1 MRVLHAERNIFG
13 KKLAQISRGRP
24 YETYLEVCLSARLPH
39 QKMPQRA
46 MSYTKCRSNTG
57 TTSSWPQVWRALSV
71 DHGDNSTCGNA
82 DESEAFMV
90 LGHRGIRQEVS
101 QCQEAESS
109 SCRAKP
115 KPAHQTDHVPEILY
129 NTSARRN
136 SRTLNT

>member
-1 MRVLHAERNIFG
+1 MDE
-13 KKLAQISRGRP
+13 KLKYNLGATHSVVYKIKAQ
-24 YETYLEVCLSARLPH
+24 EH
-39 QKMPQRA
+39 
-46 MSYTKCRSNTG
+46 
-57 TTSSWPQVWRALSV
+57 
-71 DHGDNSTCGNA
+71 DDNSTCGNA

-109 SCRAKP
+109 SCGAKP